1 MNKKSQMIAA
11 IDIGTTKIVSIVG
24 RITDKN
30 KIEILGMS
38 KADSKGVKR
47 GTVLNIDE
55 TVNTILHTVEG
66 VKADSGI
73 SLNNV
78 YVGIAGQHVK
88 SIRNRGYINRKNYES
103 EISQQEVDKL
113 IEDMHNISVD
123 LGEEILHVI
132 PQNYIVDN
140 EHGIKNPV
148 GMTGKRLEANFI
160 IVVGQISS
168 AKNIEKCIN
177 RVGLKI
183 NDLILEPIASSE
195 AVITDDEKEAGV
207 ALIDIGGGTTDLVV
221 YYDGII
227 RHTAVIP
234 FGGNVIT
241 SDIKEGCSILHRQA
255 ELLKIQYGM
264 ALGDLAPDD
273 KVVTIPGISGREPKE
288 ISFKNLAYIIQS
300 RMEEIIDAASFEI
313 ESSGFYDKLSAGI
326 VLTGGGSLLKYLPQL
341 VKFKTGLDVRIGYPD
356 QHLAGDLDDDINHPM
371 YSTSVGL
378 LLMGAEI
385 DEQGGNT
392 SHFEEAK
399 EKEIEITDEK
409 VPVDEYPE
417 QKSGKRIIES
427 LKNTFNK
434 IFDEEDTNM

>member
-1 MNKKSQMIAA
+1 MNKNNGIIAA

-24 RITDKN
+24 RKDEKG

-38 KADSKGVKR
+38 KAPSKGVKR
-47 GTVLNIDE
+47 GTVLNIEE
-55 TVNTILHTVEG
+55 TVNTIQQTIDG
-66 VKADSGI
+66 VKEDSGMV
-73 SLNNV
+73 LDDV

-88 SIRNRGYINRKNYES
+88 SIRNRGYINRKFFDT
-103 EISQQEVDKL
+103 EIAQEEVDKL

-132 PQNYIVDN
+132 PQNYIVDH

-160 IVVGQISS
+160 IVVGQVSS
-168 AKNIEKCIN
+168 ARNIEKCIH

-195 AVITDDEKEAGV
+195 AVVTDDEKEAGV

-241 SDIKEGCSILHRQA
+241 SDIKEGCSILLRQA
-255 ELLKIQYGM
+255 EQLKIQYGM

-313 ESSGFYDKLSAGI
+313 ETSGFYDKLSAGI

-356 QHLAGDLDDDINHPM
+356 EHLAGDLDDDINHPM

-378 LLMGAEI
+378 LLKGAEMAGQPGKVVHKQAPEEELELI
-385 DEQGGNT
+385 DEVTAQDN
-392 SHFEEAK
+392 EE
-399 EKEIEITDEK
+399 
-409 VPVDEYPE
+409 PL
-417 QKSGKRIIES
+417 QKSGKRIFES
-427 LKNTFNK
+427 IKDTFNK
-434 IFDEEDTNM
+434 IFDEEDTKM

>member
-1 MNKKSQMIAA
+1 MNKNNGVIAA

-24 RITDKN
+24 RKDEKG
-30 KIEILGMS
+30 KIEIIGMS
-38 KADSKGVKR
+38 KAPSKGVKR
-47 GTVLNIDE
+47 GTVLNIEE
-55 TVNTILHTVEG
+55 TVNTIQQTIDG
-66 VKADSGI
+66 VKEDSGMI
-73 SLNNV
+73 LDDV

-88 SIRNRGYINRKNYES
+88 TIRNRGYINRKFFDT
-103 EISQQEVDKL
+103 EIAQEEVDKL

-132 PQNYIVDN
+132 PQNYIVDH

-160 IVVGQISS
+160 IVVGQVSS
-168 AKNIEKCIN
+168 ARNIEKCIH

-234 FGGNVIT
+234 FGGNVVT
-241 SDIKEGCSILHRQA
+241 SDIKEGCSILLRQA
-255 ELLKIQYGM
+255 EQLKVQYGM

-273 KVVTIPGISGREPKE
+273 KVVTIPGISGIEPKE

-313 ESSGFYDKLSAGI
+313 ETSGFYDKLSAGI

-356 QHLAGDLDDDINHPM
+356 EHLAGDLDDDINHPM

-378 LLMGAEI
+378 LLKGAEMAGQPVKAVHKEAPIEELELI
-385 DEQGGNT
+385 DEPVNQEN
-392 SHFEEAK
+392 EE
-399 EKEIEITDEK
+399 
-409 VPVDEYPE
+409 PS
-417 QKSGKRIIES
+417 QKSGKRIFES
-427 LKNTFNK
+427 IKDTFNK
-434 IFDEEDTNM
+434 IFDEEDTKM

>member
-1 MNKKSQMIAA
+1 MNKNNGVIAA
-11 IDIGTTKIVSIVG
+11 IDIGTTKIVSIIG
-24 RITDKN
+24 RKDEKG

-38 KADSKGVKR
+38 KAPSKGVKR
-47 GTVLNIDE
+47 GTVLNIEE
-55 TVNTILHTVEG
+55 TVNTIQQTIDG
-66 VKADSGI
+66 VKEDSGMV
-73 SLNNV
+73 LDDV

-88 SIRNRGYINRKNYES
+88 SIRNRGYINRKFFDT
-103 EISQQEVDKL
+103 EIAQEEVDKL

-132 PQNYIVDN
+132 PQNYIVDH

-160 IVVGQISS
+160 IVVGQVSS
-168 AKNIEKCIN
+168 ARNIEKCIH

-195 AVITDDEKEAGV
+195 AVVTDDEKEAGV

-234 FGGNVIT
+234 FGGNVVT
-241 SDIKEGCSILHRQA
+241 SDIKEGCSILLRQA
-255 ELLKIQYGM
+255 EQLKVQYGM

-313 ESSGFYDKLSAGI
+313 ETSGFYDKLSAGI

-356 QHLAGDLDDDINHPM
+356 EHLAGDLDDDINHPM

-378 LLMGAEI
+378 LLKGAEMAGQPVKAVHKEAPIEELELI
-385 DEQGGNT
+385 DEPVNQEN
-392 SHFEEAK
+392 EE
-399 EKEIEITDEK
+399 
-409 VPVDEYPE
+409 PS
-417 QKSGKRIIES
+417 QKSGKRIFES
-427 LKNTFNK
+427 IKDTFNK
-434 IFDEEDTNM
+434 IFDEEDTKM